1 MAVPEVYAEQRTR
14 TAVMKPAAF
23 ICQPPG
29 ALAVAAYTRD
39 VAAFTPGTANQ
50 FAPSSVASKVS
61 VAENVPVT
69 AHATEAVSPLTPICT
84 QAVVVPVQLDA
95 CAVKLPY
102 AVPGVNVW
110 LKAATA
116 ASSAR
121 IAPAKTTLKRMVV
134 TVACS
139 RTAAGTTNKI
149 RLARRRSNY

>member
-23 ICQPPG
+23 ICQTPG

-39 VAAFTPGTANQ
+39 VAAFTPGAIAGTANQ

-69 AHATEAVSPLTPICT
+69 AHATEAVSELTPICT
-84 QAVVVPVQLDA
+84 QAVVVPVQLEA

-116 ASSAR
+116 ASSPR
-121 IAPAKTTLKRMVV
+121 IAPAK
-134 TVACS
+134 
-139 RTAAGTTNKI
+139 I
-149 RLARRRSNY
+149 RPMLVIDAVPP